1 MNAEDEV
8 SQGLGGLHQESPL
21 HHGEAHKE
29 AHTGN
34 GTVTGMEM
42 RLNDC
47 DCRDH
52 TTRGASVSRRPFFF
66 RG

>member
-8 SQGLGGLHQESPL
+8 SQGLGGLHQESPP

-34 GTVTGMEM
+34 GTGNRYGNEIK
-42 RLNDC
+42 
-47 DCRDH
+47 
-52 TTRGASVSRRPFFF
+52 
-66 RG
+66 